1 MKARTVDT
9 IRGRYAI
16 KESNGTAIAV
26 SMIDDQDIFE
36 FDVPA
41 DKLTDDEVKDRI
53 KGVSEIGDVGV
64 WRTDFDNIPR
74 GVPLLLYSGE
84 IYEPAVGC
92 ISETEDEVISDCY
105 EYDHCPLKHIDQFMI
120 IPDFEP

>member
-41 DKLTDDEVKDRI
+41 DELTDDEEDI
-53 KGVSEIGDVGV
+53 TQGNDGPTPDPNEGG
-64 WRTDFDNIPR
+64 
-74 GVPLLLYSGE
+74 GE
-84 IYEPAVGC
+84 NE
-92 ISETEDEVISDCY
+92 E
-105 EYDHCPLKHIDQFMI
+105 
-120 IPDFEP
+120 